1 MVMITVG
8 IAEFK
13 AKLSK
18 YVERAQQGEE
28 VVVTDRGRP
37 VVTVNRVTDE
47 PSEIDELVRKG
58 IVSRVPDEVP
68 DDFITGEGLVET
80 DGPGLSEAVIEERR
94 EARY

>member
-1 MVMITVG
+1 MITVG

-18 YVERAQQGEE
+18 YIERAQQGEE

-37 VVTVNRVTDE
+37 VVTVNQI
-47 PSEIDELVRKG
+47 PALSSEIEELVRAGIATPPKG
-58 IVSRVPDEVP
+58 KLP
-68 DDFITGEGLVET
+68 DDFFTREEPPEIEG
-80 DGPGLSEAVIEERR
+80 PSLSDAVIEERR

>member
-58 IVSRVPDEVP
+58 IISRAPGEVS
-68 DDFITGEGLVET
+68 DDFFREGPVET

>member
-1 MVMITVG
+1 MVMKTVG

-13 AKLSK
+13 AKLSE
-18 YVERAQQGEE
+18 YIGLAQEGEE

-37 VVTVNRVTDE
+37 VVTVNRVSDE
-47 PSEIDELVRKG
+47 ANEIDELVRRGIATPPKG
-58 IVSRVPDEVP
+58 ELP
-68 DDFITGEGLVET
+68 DDFFREGPVET

>member
-1 MVMITVG
+1 MG

-18 YVERAQQGEE
+18 YIERAQQGEE

-37 VVTVNRVTDE
+37 VVTVNQIPDLS
-47 PSEIDELVRKG
+47 SEIEELVRAG
-58 IVSRVPDEVP
+58 IVTPPKGTLP
-68 DDFITGEGLVET
+68 DDFFTRERPPEIE
-80 DGPGLSEAVIEERR
+80 GPGLSDAVIEERR